1 MSSEEKFTHKWM
13 VVTDLETVTVW
24 GNSEAQ
30 ARNRAKWK
38 AAHNKFLFR
47 NRAEEL
53 TAVRDCKVY
62 EIKQLF

>member
-1 MSSEEKFTHKWM
+1 MSETKSSHKWL

-24 GNSEAQ
+24 GDSVAQ

-38 AAHNKFLFR
+38 AAHTKFLFR

-53 TAVRDCKVY
+53 TAVRECKVL

>member
-1 MSSEEKFTHKWM
+1 MSEEKYCHKWM

-24 GNSEAQ
+24 GNSVAQ

-38 AAHNKFLFR
+38 AAHTKFLFR

-53 TAVRDCKVY
+53 TAVRECKVL

>member
-1 MSSEEKFTHKWM
+1 MSEEKLCHKWQ

-24 GNSEAQ
+24 ANSKGQ

-38 AAHNKFLFR
+38 AAHNAFLFR

-53 TAVRDCKVY
+53 IAVRDCKVY